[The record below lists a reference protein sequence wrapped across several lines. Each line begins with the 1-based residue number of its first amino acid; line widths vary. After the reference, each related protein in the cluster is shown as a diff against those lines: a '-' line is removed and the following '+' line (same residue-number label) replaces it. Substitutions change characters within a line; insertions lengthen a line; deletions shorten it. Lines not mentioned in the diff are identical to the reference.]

1 MLSEK
6 IADAIDSHP
15 RTRAWVRHPFARFI
29 SALASGVLHRQSKVQ
44 IGLSA
49 AGVAFWFVISLFPA
63 LIAILVVLG
72 LVLDPSTLDDLIRE
86 LETLSPGSLS
96 VAIMTQVQSVAA
108 TEPSSFSLALIL
120 SITFSAWSTSSGVY
134 NLSRGVRLA
143 YGLPARTYLRARAV
157 AFGGSYLLIL
167 IFAVL
172 MIAITSASAWAST
185 LNPQF
190 HAVLFLGL
198 FAIAIVVII
207 GLMSALYF
215 FAIGRGQTRSTLLPG
230 AIFSGVGTVGLY
242 IGLGIFLR
250 FSTGYEAVYGAL
262 AGVIIVMLVFYVASY
277 VFLLGALINGQWRNA
292 QNHARASLS
301 DAKI

>member
-1 MLSEK
+1 
-6 IADAIDSHP
+6 
-15 RTRAWVRHPFARFI
+15 
-29 SALASGVLHRQSKVQ
+29 
-44 IGLSA
+44 
-49 AGVAFWFVISLFPA
+49 
-63 LIAILVVLG
+63 
-72 LVLDPSTLDDLIRE
+72 
-86 LETLSPGSLS
+86 
-96 VAIMTQVQSVAA
+96 
-108 TEPSSFSLALIL
+108 
-120 SITFSAWSTSSGVY
+120 
-134 NLSRGVRLA
+134 VRLA